1 MRILRV
7 VVMPMVMPVI
17 MTVIMRMAM
26 LMIVTVTVTVV
37 MMVMPMRVL
46 HLEPAH
52 TGTKRIAQIAI
63 SHVGSGRRRSLPLYV
78 MVMALLHRAHFGLKT
93 QDLRPVLAHHAGR
106 RRRRI
111 KGRMPGTFRTR
122 KRRTLGRADRPS
134 LLALDL

>member
-1 MRILRV
+1 MRMLGVRILRV

-26 LMIVTVTVTVV
+26 LMIVTVTVV

-111 KGRMPGTFRTR
+111 KG
-122 KRRTLGRADRPS
+122 
-134 LLALDL
+134 